1 MTNLDGKKKEFE
13 FHKTDP
19 KEGNENIIVV
29 IYRFLYG
36 SFQKNGIK
44 FVVKTLFHSVKV
56 KILSSNEHYSKTKAY
71 TIENCLCFCE
81 SLKFG
86 GNNILN
92 DYRLL

>member
-19 KEGNENIIVV
+19 KEGNENIIAV

-56 KILSSNEHYSKTKAY
+56 KILSSNEHYTKAY
-71 TIENCLCFCE
+71 SNEYCPCFCE
-81 SLKFG
+81 SLKLGRINVF
-86 GNNILN
+86 
-92 DYRLL
+92 RLH